1 MLITQQEFLE
11 YELKAGIGMHNELF
25 KDLARN
31 TVEQIKDLPIKS
43 VLDYGAGTGVYSNAY
58 FQAGYHIIAFE
69 IFESHREYMKQNVA
83 YVEIVDNPITTDL
96 LNFIETAEHM
106 TDKELNFLFK
116 NIKPKYI
123 LFSSTSQRVPGFD
136 ESWGHINIK
145 EQDEWDSFFKEK
157 GYTKIKDLAQPTN
170 WSKLYGKD

>member
-1 MLITQQEFLE
+1 MLLTDKEFLE
-11 YELKAGIGMHNELF
+11 YELNNGIGMHNEFF

-31 TVEQIKDLPIKS
+31 TVEQIKDLPVKS
-43 VLDYGAGTGVYSNAY
+43 VLDYGAGTGVYSDAY
-58 FQAGYHIIAFE
+58 FQAGYKIVAFE
-69 IFESHREYMKQNVA
+69 IFKSHREYMKQNVA

-106 TDKELNFLFK
+106 TDKELDYLFSK
-116 NIKPKYI
+116 IEPKYI
-123 LFSSTSQRVPGFD
+123 LFSSTSQTVPGFD

-145 EQDEWDSFFKEK
+145 EQTEWDSFYKSK
-157 GYTKIKDLAQPTN
+157 GYTKIKDLSLPTT

>member
-136 ESWGHINIK
+136 ESWG
-145 EQDEWDSFFKEK
+145 S
-157 GYTKIKDLAQPTN
+157 Y
-170 WSKLYGKD
+170 

>member
-1 MLITQQEFLE
+1 MLITEEEFLE
-11 YELKAGIGMHNELF
+11 YELNAGIGMHNQFF

-31 TVEQIKDLPIKS
+31 SVEQIKDLPIKS
-43 VLDYGAGTGVYSNAY
+43 VLDYGAGTGVYSDAY
-58 FQAGYHIIAFE
+58 FQAGYDIVAYE
-69 IFESHREYMKQNVA
+69 IFQSHRDYMQKYVG
-83 YVEIVDNPITTDL
+83 YVEIVKEPITTDL

-106 TDKELNFLFK
+106 TDKELNYLFSK
-116 NIKPKYI
+116 IKPKYI

-145 EQDEWDSFFKEK
+145 EQEEWDSFYKSK
-157 GYTKIKDLAQPTN
+157 GYTKIKDLSLPTT

>member
-43 VLDYGAGTGVYSNAY
+43 VLDYGAGTRVYSDAY
-58 FQAGYHIIAFE
+58 FQAGYHIVAFE

-83 YVEIVDNPITTDL
+83 YVEIVDKPITTDL

>member
-1 MLITQQEFLE
+1 MLLTDKEFLE
-11 YELKAGIGMHNELF
+11 YELNNGIGMHNDFF

-31 TVEQIKDLPIKS
+31 SVAQIKDLPIKS
-43 VLDYGAGTGVYSNAY
+43 VLDYGAGTGVYSDAY
-58 FQAGYHIIAFE
+58 FQAGYDIVAFE
-69 IFESHREYMKQNVA
+69 IFASHREYMKQNVA
-83 YVEIVDNPITTDL
+83 YVEIVGKPVTTDL

-106 TDKELNFLFK
+106 TDKELDYLFSK
-116 NIKPKYI
+116 IEPKYI

-145 EQDEWDSFFKEK
+145 EQYEWDSFFNSK
-157 GYTKIKDLAQPTN
+157 GYSKIKDLTQPTN

>member
-1 MLITQQEFLE
+1 MLITEQEFLE
-11 YELKAGIGMHNELF
+11 YELNAGIGMHNEFF

-31 TVEQIKDLPIKS
+31 TVSQIEDLPVVS
-43 VLDYGAGTGVYSNAY
+43 VLDYGAGTGVYSDAY
-58 FQAGYHIIAFE
+58 FKAGYHIVAFE
-69 IFESHREYMKQNVA
+69 IFKSHREYMKQYVA
-83 YVEIVDNPITTDL
+83 YVEIVDEPITTDL

-116 NIKPKYI
+116 NIEPKYI